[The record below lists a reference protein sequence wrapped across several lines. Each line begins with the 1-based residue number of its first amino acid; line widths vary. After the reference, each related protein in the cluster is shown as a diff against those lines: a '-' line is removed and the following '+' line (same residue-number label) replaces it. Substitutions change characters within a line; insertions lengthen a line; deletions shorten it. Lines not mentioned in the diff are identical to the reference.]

1 MENNESNDPHNLNDT
16 NQKQTRRSFFQ
27 MALMSLV
34 VVPVALKSTSGFGAD
49 ACPKAPPAGKA
60 LGSPTE
66 GMGKSLEYVL
76 DANTSKNPKFTK
88 GSQCGN
94 CKFYNAAKA
103 DGGYAPCTM
112 MGMKF
117 VTNCGWCKSYAKKA

>member
-1 MENNESNDPHNLNDT
+1 MDENF
-16 NQKQTRRSFFQ
+16 TRRSFFQ
-27 MALMSLV
+27 LAVASLTILPFV
-34 VVPVALKSTSGFGAD
+34 LKATTSLAAD
-49 ACPKAPPAGKA
+49 ACPAKAPAGKA

-66 GMGKSLEYVL
+66 GMGKGLEYVL
-76 DANTSKNPKFTK
+76 DAKTSKNGKYKAGAT
-88 GSQCGN
+88 CAN

-117 VTNCGWCKSYAKKA
+117 VTHCGWCKSYALKA